1 MGDSLPLPTAS
12 DATTDVVSETESN
25 SSSNNNVETDVEGLS
40 NHNHNNHNVA
50 KQNPPK
56 PQSQIQSQPCRLSA
70 SKQTGFVRVRR
81 LSLESVSEHEDNEHN
96 NISGPSLLSRSASE
110 HGFSYT
116 PRPLLRRPSV
126 EWERRSPT
134 ISLSSSITSVS
145 SEHTTSYKSRPK
157 FRRPSMERRQSFKD
171 ALSAS
176 ASMSG
181 AKALKGLRAVAD
193 SVHKIFA
200 NDPEYKR
207 LQKIEKRRRAIL
219 KRTDLGFFRMLL
231 FFDGTCLQAVLT
243 EPMLYVTMLIYVL
256 VRIGAYTG
264 LPTFVSEIGSTDITT
279 VGAFITFF
287 LVFHTNNTIAR
298 FTTLYNASMLCE
310 ASIFETAAIA
320 SSNLPHTRALRLVRY
335 MNAAHIAGYVGLG
348 ETYGYQNFF
357 LPINESKRFLTEQEL
372 TRIEYINMDEGGHCY
387 RELIVWCCDEV
398 GDACRQGIIS
408 EMVAHDLRQSILKLR
423 GAFATMY
430 DYNDQPIPFFLT
442 HFAVLMTFIF
452 LPLVS
457 ISHGLAAGTGANT
470 YWLRDIVEGIVVFLQ
485 AIVLLGL
492 RTLANMLSDP

>member
-1 MGDSLPLPTAS
+1 M
-12 DATTDVVSETESN
+12 
-25 SSSNNNVETDVEGLS
+25 
-40 NHNHNNHNVA
+40 
-50 KQNPPK
+50 
-56 PQSQIQSQPCRLSA
+56 
-70 SKQTGFVRVRR
+70 
-81 LSLESVSEHEDNEHN
+81 
-96 NISGPSLLSRSASE
+96 
-110 HGFSYT
+110 
-116 PRPLLRRPSV
+116 

-134 ISLSSSITSVS
+134 ISLSSSVTSVS
-145 SEHTTSYKSRPK
+145 SEHSTSYNSRPK
-157 FRRPSMERRQSFKD
+157 FRRPSMERRPSFKD

-256 VRIGAYTG
+256 VRVGAYTG

-398 GDACRQGIIS
+398 GDACRQGVIS
-408 EMVAHDLRQSILKLR
+408 EMVAHDLRQSILKMR

-457 ISHGLAAGTGANT
+457 ISHGLAAGTGDNN